1 MERDAKNKVRS
12 RATKIKSDNAVFV
25 PVERNREIKK
35 KKGDKE
41 KGRKKGTEFAIK
53 KNREQRRFRR
63 EVLARMLRGSVRD

>member
-1 MERDAKNKVRS
+1 MRAKASPEWTSKFLSRS
-12 RATKIKSDNAVFV
+12 RKMRLRDVQL
-25 PVERNREIKK
+25 NREKKK